1 MGGSD
6 GASWTRSW
14 RLRGL
19 MAVIA
24 VMVLLVAG
32 WPLVNAVVSGS
43 MPVPAGQI
51 TETGAGPG
59 QTFQI
64 TVGPGWSVPSAADQG
79 ILTRTGASLA
89 VDAVT
94 ILGGTSVSQLWSG
107 LSRIELVGD
116 AGARLG
122 PPVVV
127 RTRQGLEGLIGE
139 LSVPGRPAVAALFPG
154 PGGTFAVEMIA
165 LGKPGS
171 SAASLAAARQVIRSV
186 SFPAASR

>member
-51 TETGAGPG
+51 TETEPA
-59 QTFQI
+59 
-64 TVGPGWSVPSAADQG
+64 
-79 ILTRTGASLA
+79 
-89 VDAVT
+89 
-94 ILGGTSVSQLWSG
+94 
-107 LSRIELVGD
+107 
-116 AGARLG
+116 
-122 PPVVV
+122 
-127 RTRQGLEGLIGE
+127 
-139 LSVPGRPAVAALFPG
+139 PGRPSRSRWARAG
-154 PGGTFAVEMIA
+154 RCRQRRTR
-165 LGKPGS
+165 
-171 SAASLAAARQVIRSV
+171 AS
-186 SFPAASR
+186 